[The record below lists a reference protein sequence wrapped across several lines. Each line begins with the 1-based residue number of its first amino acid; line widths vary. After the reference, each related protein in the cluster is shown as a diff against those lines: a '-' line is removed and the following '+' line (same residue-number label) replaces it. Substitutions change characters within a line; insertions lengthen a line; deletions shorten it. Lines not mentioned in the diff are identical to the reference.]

1 MLGTHPR
8 GGAWEGIRRTTSA
21 GVWALLALLP
31 MPVLA
36 QAGEPGAATD
46 PVELAPVT
54 VTARLRPELEQQ
66 VPASMAVV
74 SGEALAE
81 EGRFNLGDLD
91 SRVANLQIG
100 DLNGVPTIFMRG
112 VGGGGRQVGFDPRTG
127 LYIDGVFMNQ
137 PPLADGLLLD
147 LDRVEVLRG
156 PQGSLFGQNM
166 VSGAISLVTKE
177 PSERPGVEG
186 LLRLDDRGERRFGS
200 ALDLPMIEDRLLFR
214 VSTSLGRGDGLTTNR
229 FDGSKPDAFKEA
241 GARARLQWRI
251 APGLRADFS
260 ADTATHSDGWP
271 TGEARGSSGGGP
283 DANPGAYSVAYNTPQ
298 QDDVRSSGLAATLNW
313 DSPFGKLTS
322 ISAWRLAQR
331 HWVVDLDYS
340 PLDAWVLD
348 YTDRYQRWSQ
358 ELRLGGRSQSL
369 PLSWLAGAYAF
380 RQISDSDRLLP
391 AGPDIG
397 VFIPPASPGDNLVV
411 RPRLD
416 SRSAALFGT
425 VGYALRP
432 DLRLDA
438 GLRLVTVNRRL
449 DYSQLSSGGFAIIG
463 NLPVLGY
470 EKSASENAVLPD
482 LALSWDL
489 SPTLTTY
496 VRYAMG
502 SKAGGFDADTIGSN
516 RTVPGEFADETV
528 NSYELGLKSQ
538 WLQRR
543 LRANLALFLADYED
557 YQVSQFRP
565 VGAVT
570 VPVVSNAGK
579 VRTYGPE
586 LELLARPLR
595 GLTLRSSTA
604 WVYAE
609 YVEFRNGGGPGV
621 DFSGRRAEYAPRWTS
636 HNAIEYRRPVDWG
649 FIGAVQGALSYS
661 WRSRFYTQPSNL
673 PPFHADTRSL
683 LGARLGV
690 QDATGRWELT
700 LYGDNLL
707 DDRYTETLS
716 RATLGALY
724 GRYGAPR
731 TFGVQLQVRYD

>member
-1 MLGTHPR
+1 MLSTHRR
-8 GGAWEGIRRTTSA
+8 GGALAGICGMTA
-21 GVWALLALLP
+21 VGVLALLTLL
-31 MPVLA
+31 PVPARA
-36 QAGEPGAATD
+36 QARDSGASPD
-46 PVELAPVT
+46 PVELDPVT
-54 VTARLRPELEQQ
+54 VTARLRPELEQE
-66 VPASMAVV
+66 VPASIAVV
-74 SGEALAE
+74 SGAALAD
-81 EGRFNLGDLD
+81 EGRFSLSDLD

-100 DLNGVPTIFMRG
+100 DLNGTPTIFMRG
-112 VGGGGRQVGFDPRTG
+112 VGGGGRQIGFDPRTG
-127 LYIDGVFMNQ
+127 IYIDGVFMNQ
-137 PPLADGLLLD
+137 PPLADSLLLD

-177 PSERPGVEG
+177 PGSTPSIEG
-186 LLRLDDRGERRFGS
+186 LLRVDDRGERHLGA

-214 VSTSLGRGDGLTTNR
+214 VSTSLADGDGITTNR

-241 GARARLQWRI
+241 GARARLLWHV
-251 APGLRADFS
+251 APGLRVDIS
-260 ADTATHSDGWP
+260 ADNAVHSDGWP
-271 TGEARGSSGGGP
+271 TGEARSNGGAGP

-298 QDDVRSSGLAATLNW
+298 QDDVRSGGLAATVNW
-313 DSPFGKLTS
+313 DSGLGRLTS
-322 ISAWRLAQR
+322 ISAWRQAQR

-348 YTDRYQRWSQ
+348 YTDNYQRWSQ
-358 ELRLGGRSQSL
+358 ELRLSGRSQRL
-369 PLSWLAGAYAF
+369 PLSWLSGVYAF
-380 RQISDSDRLLP
+380 RQISDSDRRLP
-391 AGPDIG
+391 AGPQLNL
-397 VFIPPASPGDNLVV
+397 FIPPVAQGDELTV

-425 VGYALRP
+425 VGYALRS

-449 DYSQLSSGGFAIIG
+449 DYSQLSSGGLLAVG
-463 NLPVLGY
+463 NLTVLGY
-470 EKSASENAVLPD
+470 EKSASESAVLPD

-489 SPTLTTY
+489 SPTVTTY
-496 VRYAMG
+496 ARYAKG

-543 LRANLALFLADYED
+543 LRANLALFLADYDD
-557 YQVSQFRP
+557 YQVTQFRP
-565 VGAVT
+565 VGSVT

-604 WVYAE
+604 WVHAE
-609 YVEFRNGGGPGV
+609 YVDFRNGGGPGV
-621 DFSGRRAEYAPRWTS
+621 DFSGHRNEYAPRWSS

-649 FIGAVQGALSYS
+649 VIGAVQGALSYS
-661 WRSRFYTQPSNL
+661 WRSRFYTQASNL
-673 PPFHADTRSL
+673 PVFEADTRSL
-683 LGARLGV
+683 LGARLGL
-690 QDATGRWELT
+690 QDASGRFELS

-716 RATLGALY
+716 RATLGTLY

-731 TFGVQLQVRYD
+731 TFGAQVQFNWD